1 MAKEGSYLHKLDP
14 IARYFPAVTRP
25 KTHVH
30 FRNKLLWTILI
41 LLIYFVLCNISL
53 FGMDPGE
60 DMQDPFS
67 HMRWLMGGGQGT
79 IVHLGIGPIV
89 TASIIMQLF
98 VGAKIFSLDMSKPED
113 KRAFQ
118 ATQKVLILVM
128 IFVEA
133 IPLVYGYIQP
143 SKALSDVV
151 GSDWVRVMLI
161 AQIAIGSYMIYLMDG
176 VVSNWGIGSGVSLF
190 IAAGVSQS
198 LITGTFSWL
207 SMGGA
212 EGVRAGVI
220 PQTIDE
226 LAHTT
231 AGELVGP
238 GMLGGAEQNFLDILL
253 GTPTALSGSPNTLI
267 ALFMTMVIFFLVVY
281 VESCRV
287 ELPVAHGRVR
297 GARGRYPIKLI
308 YASVIP
314 VILVSALIANVQMF
328 GQLLWG
334 NAGGGGTWLSELP
347 FIGGQEWIGRFEDGV
362 AVSGICAYLSTP
374 NGIWSWLLPMVS
386 SDFKLMPAVAD
397 RATWQIGVNVV
408 VYLAVM
414 IIGSIIFA
422 KFWIETT
429 NMGSRDVAAQ
439 IERSGMQIP
448 GFRRDPRVLERVL
461 SRYIPA
467 VTVISGA
474 FIGALAAFSSLLGT
488 VGGASGTGVL
498 LVVSILINLY
508 ETMSREQMMEMHP
521 VLRGFLGG

>member
-1 MAKEGSYLHKLDP
+1 MAKEGSYLYKLDP
-14 IARYFPAVTRP
+14 ISRYFPAVTRP

-30 FRNKLLWTILI
+30 FKNKLLWTILI
-41 LLIYFVLCNISL
+41 LLIYFVLCNIPL
-53 FGMDPGE
+53 FGASKGE
-60 DMQDPFS
+60 GIYDPFERL
-67 HMRWLMGGGQGT
+67 RWLMGGATGS

-98 VGAKIFSLDMSKPED
+98 VGAKIFNLDMSKPED
-113 KRAFQ
+113 KKAFQ
-118 ATQKVLILVM
+118 STQKVLMFIM
-128 IFVEA
+128 IFVTA
-133 IPLVYGYIQP
+133 VPLVFGFISPSAGLVDATGSGWAKAILVAQLALGAYI
-143 SKALSDVV
+143 
-151 GSDWVRVMLI
+151 
-161 AQIAIGSYMIYLMDG
+161 IYLMDG

-198 LITGTFSWL
+198 LIMGTFSWL
-207 SMGGA
+207 EMEGG
-212 EGVRAGVI
+212 GGIRAGVI
-220 PQTIDE
+220 PQTVDE

-231 AGELVGP
+231 AGEMVG
-238 GMLGGAEQNFLDILL
+238 GGLAQTGAPNFEELLL
-253 GTPTALSGSPNTLI
+253 GTSSASVGSPNTII
-267 ALFMTMVIFFLVVY
+267 ALFMTVLIFFLVVY

-297 GARGRYPIKLI
+297 GARGRYPIRLI

-314 VILVSALIANVQMF
+314 VILVSALMANVQMF
-328 GQLLWG
+328 GQMLWSSP
-334 NAGGGGTWLSELP
+334 WLSELAW
-347 FIGGQEWIGRFEDGV
+347 IGGQEWVGAFEGNTPV
-362 AVSGICAYLSTP
+362 TGICYYLSTP
-374 NGIWSWLLPMVS
+374 NGIWDWLLPMIGPKYKMLS
-386 SDFKLMPAVAD
+386 VAAAN
-397 RATWQIGVNVV
+397 RAAWQIAVHVV
-408 VYLAVM
+408 VYLVVM
-414 IIGSIIFA
+414 IVGSIVFA
-422 KFWIETT
+422 RFWIETA

-474 FIGALAAFSSLLGT
+474 FVGALAAFASLLGT

-521 VLRGFLGG
+521 VLRSFLGG